1 MDDYTLNIPEVQIV
15 VNYPHDGGGY
25 FWHHRILLHRI
36 EGGTWLTLTPDHDIQ
51 RHDLTTTRH
60 RILDRAAP
68 FPEDIAGEIYAHDV
82 IGKATL
88 DGYKRQAVVQAAIL
102 GEGSVGESEAFV
114 WLVTE
119 HGHELFGK
127 EVDQAL
133 LRNGATGVAFSS
145 KGVIILDGE
154 EVFVEKVGRNGIND
168 WRKRRGLD
176 MSDERL
182 LGDFKD
188 EIGKRNLELVKAVP
202 LMKEPTIA
210 DFSISG
216 TRAAREFL
224 ESIAGGAHTLL
235 TYHSE
240 WLRSSGV
247 GRKSSAAHVH
257 RGLMESLR
265 LMISFDQLD
274 PSALAVGEHL
284 CRWAIQT
291 ELAVERCPSAPDYTG
306 LDIVSGSSLLPDGR
320 ANTTKFTEFLAQ
332 RLKDRASQKAPPLH
346 PSEGDMEL
354 DATGAIG
361 PPDSEDVADAWF
373 EFSVRRPSPH
383 RRHGDPFPL
392 PSSLPLTDVQRW
404 VMEDI
409 SRRVEAMGPCPDDLT
424 EDLAVKELGKGANL
438 YEQAADNYN
447 LAEFDIDKIKILKR
461 KLDPALARELAPPE
475 VQGFLDNFDTLI
487 QRPVGE
493 LDALASSGTLVE
505 PYWDPKLK
513 RSLGKRKQLYKALY
527 DSNLLTFVRRRKAR
541 VGFFTVKKKDSWIRL
556 ILDARQSNACHR
568 CPPQAKLGTPAGLAS
583 IDLSHRTLESRGFSF
598 VDSEDGLPTA
608 ITGDVGDCFYNFVI
622 PAASEWFCT
631 DDVFS
636 IDDIHAMGI
645 QIEQVFDSR
654 AGGWT
659 TVDTGEKL
667 YPAFYGMPMGWSW
680 SLWIANEIIICPGR
694 KNVYVGDSSDK
705 GYALMVTD
713 AAEAEVTLFLTHLQ
727 EDLDSEVSAGTYLVY
742 GLQLLRCTGNK
753 SDFLTESKEA
763 LKGWRKRRPGNM
775 RLPVPEEFVYD
786 LATLALDQNRVDLAM
801 LLTVQMDAYLRP
813 SEALD
818 LTKAHLARPNG
829 ALCHWSTDAFDMP
842 LELVRGRHT
851 VVERQ
856 VEEDAEAKRLW
867 KEAEKAWA
875 RQDYRRAIS
884 FAEGAQLELE
894 WLRAEVRCHV
904 ALRDFATARGRR
916 EGRNGRGPLED
927 TGGSWKDGFDSNPSF
942 QDDTTNDTSFEDHD
956 FRRGR
961 PSSAPL
967 LETME
972 AVAMGVEALPSPQCG
987 MVSDRGGLGGSKP
1000 IPKSLSVVVL
1010 AADFCSPLRAAL
1022 LARRA
1027 QLGRG
1032 AEAEVG
1038 LEVGGVNWVNPVSG
1052 NILWGGVAW
1061 EVTRA
1066 DARRAL
1072 MLDANCRDAQARVGL
1087 IAWIGMDGMNY
1098 TKI

>member
-291 ELAVERCPSAPDYTG
+291 ELAVERCPSAPDYTDWISYPDPLCYPMAG
-306 LDIVSGSSLLPDGR
+306 PTPQSSPSSWHSGSKTAPLCGSRSASMLRNVDCKEAKAEAQMMMTKETEPKDLAR
-320 ANTTKFTEFLAQ
+320 ARRRRRRRVAVALQ
-332 RLKDRASQKAPPLH
+332 QKAPPLH

-392 PSSLPLTDVQRW
+392 PRLGKQSAGSQHHLSPTRMIDR
-404 VMEDI
+404 
-409 SRRVEAMGPCPDDLT
+409 
-424 EDLAVKELGKGANL
+424 AVKSLN
-438 YEQAADNYN
+438 Q
-447 LAEFDIDKIKILKR
+447 
-461 KLDPALARELAPPE
+461 
-475 VQGFLDNFDTLI
+475 
-487 QRPVGE
+487 
-493 LDALASSGTLVE
+493 LV
-505 PYWDPKLK
+505 
-513 RSLGKRKQLYKALY
+513 
-527 DSNLLTFVRRRKAR
+527 
-541 VGFFTVKKKDSWIRL
+541 
-556 ILDARQSNACHR
+556 
-568 CPPQAKLGTPAGLAS
+568 
-583 IDLSHRTLESRGFSF
+583 
-598 VDSEDGLPTA
+598 
-608 ITGDVGDCFYNFVI
+608 
-622 PAASEWFCT
+622 
-631 DDVFS
+631 
-636 IDDIHAMGI
+636 
-645 QIEQVFDSR
+645 
-654 AGGWT
+654 
-659 TVDTGEKL
+659 
-667 YPAFYGMPMGWSW
+667 
-680 SLWIANEIIICPGR
+680 
-694 KNVYVGDSSDK
+694 
-705 GYALMVTD
+705 
-713 AAEAEVTLFLTHLQ
+713 
-727 EDLDSEVSAGTYLVY
+727 
-742 GLQLLRCTGNK
+742 
-753 SDFLTESKEA
+753 
-763 LKGWRKRRPGNM
+763 
-775 RLPVPEEFVYD
+775 
-786 LATLALDQNRVDLAM
+786 
-801 LLTVQMDAYLRP
+801 
-813 SEALD
+813 
-818 LTKAHLARPNG
+818 
-829 ALCHWSTDAFDMP
+829 
-842 LELVRGRHT
+842 
-851 VVERQ
+851 
-856 VEEDAEAKRLW
+856 
-867 KEAEKAWA
+867 
-875 RQDYRRAIS
+875 
-884 FAEGAQLELE
+884 
-894 WLRAEVRCHV
+894 
-904 ALRDFATARGRR
+904 
-916 EGRNGRGPLED
+916 
-927 TGGSWKDGFDSNPSF
+927 
-942 QDDTTNDTSFEDHD
+942 
-956 FRRGR
+956 
-961 PSSAPL
+961 
-967 LETME
+967 
-972 AVAMGVEALPSPQCG
+972 
-987 MVSDRGGLGGSKP
+987 
-1000 IPKSLSVVVL
+1000 
-1010 AADFCSPLRAAL
+1010 
-1022 LARRA
+1022 
-1027 QLGRG
+1027 
-1032 AEAEVG
+1032 
-1038 LEVGGVNWVNPVSG
+1038 
-1052 NILWGGVAW
+1052 
-1061 EVTRA
+1061 
-1066 DARRAL
+1066 
-1072 MLDANCRDAQARVGL
+1072 
-1087 IAWIGMDGMNY
+1087 
-1098 TKI
+1098 

>member
-332 RLKDRASQKAPPLH
+332 RLKDRASVWKQERLYAQERRLQRGKGGGTNDDD
-346 PSEGDMEL
+346 EGD
-354 DATGAIG
+354 GAKG
-361 PPDSEDVADAWF
+361 P
-373 EFSVRRPSPH
+373 
-383 RRHGDPFPL
+383 
-392 PSSLPLTDVQRW
+392 
-404 VMEDI
+404 
-409 SRRVEAMGPCPDDLT
+409 
-424 EDLAVKELGKGANL
+424 GK
-438 YEQAADNYN
+438 
-447 LAEFDIDKIKILKR
+447 
-461 KLDPALARELAPPE
+461 
-475 VQGFLDNFDTLI
+475 
-487 QRPVGE
+487 
-493 LDALASSGTLVE
+493 S
-505 PYWDPKLK
+505 
-513 RSLGKRKQLYKALY
+513 
-527 DSNLLTFVRRRKAR
+527 
-541 VGFFTVKKKDSWIRL
+541 KKKKKKKKS
-556 ILDARQSNACHR
+556 
-568 CPPQAKLGTPAGLAS
+568 
-583 IDLSHRTLESRGFSF
+583 
-598 VDSEDGLPTA
+598 
-608 ITGDVGDCFYNFVI
+608 
-622 PAASEWFCT
+622 
-631 DDVFS
+631 
-636 IDDIHAMGI
+636 
-645 QIEQVFDSR
+645 
-654 AGGWT
+654 GG
-659 TVDTGEKL
+659 
-667 YPAFYGMPMGWSW
+667 
-680 SLWIANEIIICPGR
+680 
-694 KNVYVGDSSDK
+694 
-705 GYALMVTD
+705 
-713 AAEAEVTLFLTHLQ
+713 
-727 EDLDSEVSAGTYLVY
+727 
-742 GLQLLRCTGNK
+742 
-753 SDFLTESKEA
+753 
-763 LKGWRKRRPGNM
+763 
-775 RLPVPEEFVYD
+775 
-786 LATLALDQNRVDLAM
+786 
-801 LLTVQMDAYLRP
+801 
-813 SEALD
+813 
-818 LTKAHLARPNG
+818 G
-829 ALCHWSTDAFDMP
+829 AP
-842 LELVRGRHT
+842 
-851 VVERQ
+851 
-856 VEEDAEAKRLW
+856 
-867 KEAEKAWA
+867 
-875 RQDYRRAIS
+875 
-884 FAEGAQLELE
+884 AEGA
-894 WLRAEVRCHV
+894 A
-904 ALRDFATARGRR
+904 AA
-916 EGRNGRGPLED
+916 
-927 TGGSWKDGFDSNPSF
+927 
-942 QDDTTNDTSFEDHD
+942 
-956 FRRGR
+956 
-961 PSSAPL
+961 
-967 LETME
+967 
-972 AVAMGVEALPSPQCG
+972 
-987 MVSDRGGLGGSKP
+987 SK
-1000 IPKSLSVVVL
+1000 
-1010 AADFCSPLRAAL
+1010 
-1022 LARRA
+1022 
-1027 QLGRG
+1027 
-1032 AEAEVG
+1032 
-1038 LEVGGVNWVNPVSG
+1038 
-1052 NILWGGVAW
+1052 
-1061 EVTRA
+1061 
-1066 DARRAL
+1066 
-1072 MLDANCRDAQARVGL
+1072 
-1087 IAWIGMDGMNY
+1087 
-1098 TKI
+1098 